1 VLSRLA
7 LVLPIIGGLVQQP
20 AAPRTDPI
28 IVKIVEPESD
38 LAGLGEV
45 LLGALGITGVIVM
58 AALVFGVVVAGAMF
72 WIRSRQSAGES

>member
-1 VLSRLA
+1 MPTVLTVFLRFA
-7 LVLPIIGGLVQQP
+7 QPP

-45 LLGALGITGVIVM
+45 LLGALGITGVIVL
-58 AALVFGVVVAGAMF
+58 AALVFGVIVAGALF
-72 WIRSRQSAGES
+72 WIRSRQSADEP